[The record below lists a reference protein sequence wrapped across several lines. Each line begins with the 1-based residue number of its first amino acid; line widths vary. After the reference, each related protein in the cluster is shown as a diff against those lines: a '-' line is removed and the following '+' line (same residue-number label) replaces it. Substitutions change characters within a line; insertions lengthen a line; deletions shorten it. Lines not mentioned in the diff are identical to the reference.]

1 MSNIYI
7 GFLLGFVAWLTVFAL
22 VSIAHVRLNRL
33 ERGLRDIDWQT
44 LSDLTLDVAKL
55 KKSAQKWQNNENA
68 AQKMSHQDMLQQ
80 ALIEH
85 QMQNAAPQR
94 PRIVER

>member
-7 GFLLGFVAWLTVFAL
+7 GLLLGFVAWLAVFGL
-22 VSIAHVRLNRL
+22 VAIAHVRLTRL
-33 ERGLRDIDWQT
+33 ERGLRDIDWQV

-68 AQKMSHQDMLQQ
+68 AQKMSHQDLLQQ

-85 QMQNAAPQR
+85 QMQNSQPQR

>member
-7 GFLLGFVAWLTVFAL
+7 GLLLGFVAWTAVLATVF
-22 VSIAHVRLNRL
+22 IAHVRLNRL
-33 ERGLRDIDWQT
+33 ERGLRDIDWQV

-68 AQKMSHQDMLQQ
+68 AQKMSHQEMLQQ

-85 QMQNAAPQR
+85 QMQNAQPQR
-94 PRIVER
+94 PRVVER

>member
-7 GFLLGFVAWLTVFAL
+7 GFILGFVAWLAVFGL
-22 VSIAHVRLNRL
+22 VTIAHVRLSRL
-33 ERGLRDIDWQT
+33 ERGLRDIDWQV

-85 QMQNAAPQR
+85 QMQNTQPQR
-94 PRIVER
+94 PRVVER

>member
-7 GFLLGFVAWLTVFAL
+7 GFLLGFVSWLAVFGLVAL
-22 VSIAHVRLNRL
+22 AHVRLSRL
-33 ERGLRDIDWQT
+33 ERGLRDIDWQV
-44 LSDLTLDVAKL
+44 LSDLTLDVTKL

-85 QMQNAAPQR
+85 QMQNSAQQR

>member
-7 GFLLGFVAWLTVFAL
+7 GFLLGFVSWLAVFGL
-22 VSIAHVRLNRL
+22 VAFAHVRLSRL
-33 ERGLRDIDWQT
+33 ERGLHDIDWQV

-85 QMQNAAPQR
+85 QMQNSAPQR

>member
-1 MSNIYI
+1 MDNIYI
-7 GFLLGFVAWLTVFAL
+7 GFLLGFVAWLAVFGLVAL
-22 VSIAHVRLNRL
+22 AHVRLNRID
-33 ERGLRDIDWQT
+33 RGLRDIDWQV
-44 LSDLTLDVAKL
+44 LSELTLDVAKL

-68 AQKMSHQDMLQQ
+68 SQKQTHNEMLQQ

-85 QMQNAAPQR
+85 QMQNAQPQR

>member
-7 GFLLGFVAWLTVFAL
+7 GFLLGFVAWLTVFGL
-22 VSIAHVRLNRL
+22 VTIAHVRLSRL
-33 ERGLRDIDWQT
+33 ERGLRDIDWQV

-68 AQKMSHQDMLQQ
+68 AQKMSHQEMLQQ

-85 QMQNAAPQR
+85 QMQNQTQTT
-94 PRIVER
+94 PRLVER